1 MKVCDPYQILYT
13 FFLCCFLLL
22 QIWASYMLVVI
33 LTKTAWLL
41 FVSSGWKMFSCE
53 DFCFFFIP
61 LPLTGWDVRH

>member
-41 FVSSGWKMFSCE
+41 FVSSGWKMILKISV
-53 DFCFFFIP
+53 FFIP